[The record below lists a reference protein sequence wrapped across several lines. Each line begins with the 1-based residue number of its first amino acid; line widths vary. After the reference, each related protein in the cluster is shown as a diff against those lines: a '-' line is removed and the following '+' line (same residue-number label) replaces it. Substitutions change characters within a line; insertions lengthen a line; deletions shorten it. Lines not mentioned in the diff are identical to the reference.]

1 MRRFAMTILALLLA
15 IPTLTP
21 ALAQSTQGKLK
32 DITVLANYTFH
43 GRHSPFFVALDKGY
57 LKDAG
62 FNADIQPATGSG
74 FVISA
79 VESGKADYGL
89 ADASTAVQAI
99 AKGAKIKGFQVF
111 MDVVTNGI
119 VGLKPYPT
127 PESVLG
133 KGIATSPTDSSRTIL
148 PIVLKAKGLDPS
160 KVNWIAASPAA
171 YFTLLL
177 SGQVEIISATIDGDM
192 PPLMET
198 AKKQGKEVYFSS
210 FGEWGYDVL
219 GFVFIA
225 RASALDKDPDDAKR
239 FAAAMKKAVDFSIK
253 NPEEAT
259 RIMVKYNP
267 ILKYEITLAQWKQS
281 IKAITTP
288 YMKAH
293 GYGIATPD
301 RVQRS
306 IDLVKDAFKL
316 DINLKSEDVWMFG
329 AASK

>member
-1 MRRFAMTILALLLA
+1 MRRFALAIIAVLLA
-15 IPTLTP
+15 MPTFMS
-21 ALAQSTQGKLK
+21 AHAQTASGNLK

-43 GRHSPFFVALDKGY
+43 GRHAPFFVAQDQGY

-99 AKGAKIKGFQVF
+99 AKGAKVKGFQVF

-119 VGLKPYPT
+119 VALKPYPT
-127 PESVLG
+127 PESILG
-133 KGIATSPTDSSRTIL
+133 KSLATSPTDSSRTII
-148 PIVLKAKGLDPS
+148 PIVLKGKGLDPS
-160 KVNWIAASPAA
+160 KMNWVAASPAA

-192 PPLMET
+192 PPLIDI
-198 AKKQGKEVYFSS
+198 AKKDGKEVYFSS

-225 RASALDKDPDDAKR
+225 KASALDKDPESAKR
-239 FAAAMKKAVDFSIK
+239 FSAAMKKAVEFSIK
-253 NPEEAT
+253 NPEEAA
-259 RIMVKYNP
+259 RIMVKHNP
-267 ILKYEITLAQWKQS
+267 TLKYDITLAQWKQS

-288 YMKAH
+288 YMQAH
-293 GYGIATPD
+293 GYGVATPD
-301 RVQRS
+301 RVQRT

-316 DINLKSEDVWMFG
+316 DINLKPEDVWQFN
-329 AASK
+329 AASN